1 MIRQR
6 WNPPEGGRDCV
17 TGHKETRRQSRP
29 RPIVARPIRFSRLPT
44 FFFLLF
50 LFFSHSKQP
59 AHGRHQSTDDG
70 GAKINL
76 RRKKIEERTPAE
88 RGGIER
94 HFSIET
100 RFPFKELARNL

>member
-1 MIRQR
+1 MRYGPQR
-6 WNPPEGGRDCV
+6 DATTEPAPADC
-17 TGHKETRRQSRP
+17 GAADQ
-29 RPIVARPIRFSRLPT
+29 IFS
-44 FFFLLF
+44 FADDFFLLF